1 MKLRETAKSKIW
13 FCSDSHYNHSNI
25 CSATSKWPEGS
36 KVRNFP
42 SLRDMN
48 DSLVESINSRVMED
62 DFLIHLGDWSFG
74 GFDSIKEFRS
84 RINCKNIILILG
96 NHDHHIERNK
106 DNIQSIFSSV
116 NYYLDLEV
124 KRELT
129 SGQMRTGAPSYIK
142 FALMHYPIA
151 SWNGISDGVIH
162 LHGHVHFNPEEK
174 FGPGKM
180 MDVGFDGS
188 EEFRPYSLT
197 EVINLMKNRPTASLL
212 KGDHHV

>member
-1 MKLRETAKSKIW
+1 MKLRETSKSKIW

-42 SLRDMN
+42 SLQDMN

-116 NYYLDLEV
+116 NYYLHLEV

-129 SGQMRTGAPSYIK
+129 SGQMMTSDPGYIK

-197 EVINLMKNRPTASLL
+197 EVIDLMKNRPTASLL